1 MDKKYRV
8 SYSTE
13 GSLTSCN
20 MRFTDCEYQDTLAD
34 AIRAYWSHFRQ
45 GHRPAIFMWDTDK
58 TEHLEMYGLVH
69 ARIRDMLWDGMEP
82 EQVADVIEKDLG
94 VPKT

>member
-8 SYSTE
+8 SYSIE

-34 AIRAYWSHFRQ
+34 AIRAYLSHFRQ
-45 GHRPAIFMWDTDK
+45 GRGASIFVWDDDK
-58 TEHLEMYGLVH
+58 SEHVEMDCVVQ
-69 ARIRDMLWDGMEP
+69 ARIRDMLLKNMLSED
-82 EQVADVIEKDLG
+82 VAAVIEKDLG
-94 VPKT
+94 VSKT

>member
-20 MRFTDCEYQDTLAD
+20 MRFTDCEYQDMLAD

-45 GHRPAIFMWDTDK
+45 GRGASIFVWNDDK
-58 TEHLEMYGLVH
+58 SEHVEMDCVLQ
-69 ARIRDMLWDGMEP
+69 ARIRDMLQKDMWTEDIAAAM
-82 EQVADVIEKDLG
+82 EKDLG
-94 VPKT
+94 MPKT

>member
-45 GHRPAIFMWDTDK
+45 GRGASIFVWDNDK
-58 TEHLEMYGLVH
+58 SEHVEMDCVAQ
-69 ARIRDMLWDGMEP
+69 ARIRDMLLKDMWFED
-82 EQVADVIEKDLG
+82 VAAVIKKDLG